1 MTLLKEIEWQER
13 SLTKT
18 RAGKVQIYKS
28 DTPVQANVSYKL
40 QGKVQKLQEQSNFSQ
55 ASLDHVL
62 HKLN

>member
-18 RAGKVQIYKS
+18 RACKVQIYKS
-28 DTPVQANVSYKL
+28 DTPVQANVTQKL
-40 QGKVQKLQEQSNFSQ
+40 QGKVQKLQEQGNFSQ

-62 HKLN
+62 HKLS